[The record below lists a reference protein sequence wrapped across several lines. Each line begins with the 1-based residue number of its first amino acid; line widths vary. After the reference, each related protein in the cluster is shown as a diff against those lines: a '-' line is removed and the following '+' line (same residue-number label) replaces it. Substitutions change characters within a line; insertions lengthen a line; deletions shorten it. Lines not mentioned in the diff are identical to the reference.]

1 MLKSHLVSL
10 IRPEKKSMFNIFDPL
25 NLRCLFQLRMGLSPL
40 KSHKKRHNFTDTPSE
55 ICLCGNGVEDTA
67 HFILLCPLYANQRTH
82 LTNVVEEI
90 IGRHNLVVVNYVDLY
105 LYGHPSLNFVDNQK
119 ILLSTLTYVKG
130 TARFVF

>member
-1 MLKSHLVSL
+1 M
-10 IRPEKKSMFNIFDPL
+10 
-25 NLRCLFQLRMGLSPL
+25 
-40 KSHKKRHNFTDTPSE
+40 
-55 ICLCGNGVEDTA
+55 EDTA

-90 IGRHNLVVVNYVDLY
+90 IGRHNLVVVNHVDLY
-105 LYGHPSLNFVDNQK
+105 LSGHPSLNFVDNQK